1 MPPAQRRPAQRRPAQ
16 RRPARHLVV
25 FARAPR
31 LGRVKRRLARDLG
44 ALAALRFHDL
54 NTRVLLRRLAG
65 DRRWTTWLAV
75 TPDPDA
81 RRTAALWRHRGPL
94 LAQGAGDLGARLG
107 RVLRRLPPGPVVIV
121 GSDIPGI
128 DPPRI
133 AAAFR
138 ALGWSDFVLGPAA
151 DGGYWLIGA
160 RRRPALRL
168 SFVGVRWGGPQAL
181 ADTRA
186 RLAGRLVL
194 LEELQD
200 VDTAADLARVDPAA
214 WRRRV
219 TPPRRGAP

>member
-1 MPPAQRRPAQRRPAQ
+1 MPPAQ
-16 RRPARHLVV
+16 RRPARHLVI

-31 LGRVKRRLARDLG
+31 LGRVKRRLAKDLG
-44 ALAALRFHDL
+44 ALAALRFHRL
-54 NTRVLLRRLAG
+54 NTQVLLRRLSG
-65 DRRWTTWLAV
+65 DPRWTTWLAV
-75 TPDPDA
+75 TPDVDA
-81 RRTAALWRHRGPL
+81 RGSAAIWRHRGPL
-94 LAQGAGDLGARLG
+94 LAQGGGDLGARMG
-107 RVLRRLPPGPVVIV
+107 RVLRWLPPGPVVIV

-138 ALGWSDFVLGPAA
+138 ALAPADFVLGPAD

-168 SFVGVRWGGPQAL
+168 PFAGVRWGGANAL

-186 RLAGRLVL
+186 NMVGEMVL
-194 LEELQD
+194 LDELQD
-200 VDTAADLARVDPAA
+200 VDTAADLARVDPAT
-214 WRRRV
+214 WRRLV

>member
-1 MPPAQRRPAQRRPAQ
+1 MI
-16 RRPARHLVV
+16 

-31 LGRVKRRLARDLG
+31 LGRVKRRLAADLG
-44 ALAALRFHDL
+44 ALAALRFHRL
-54 NTRVLLRRLAG
+54 NTQVLLRRLSG
-65 DRRWTTWLAV
+65 DPRWTTWLAV
-75 TPDPDA
+75 TPDVDA
-81 RRTAALWRHRGPL
+81 RGSAAIWRHRGPL
-94 LAQGAGDLGARLG
+94 LAQGGGDLGARMG
-107 RVLRRLPPGPVVIV
+107 RVLRWLPPGPVVIV

-138 ALGWSDFVLGPAA
+138 ALAPADFVLGPAD

-168 SFVGVRWGGPQAL
+168 PFAGVRWGGANAL

-186 RLAGRLVL
+186 NMVGDVVL
-194 LEELQD
+194 LDELQD
-200 VDTAADLARVDPAA
+200 VDTAADLARVDPAT
-214 WRRRV
+214 WRRLV

>member
-1 MPPAQRRPAQRRPAQ
+1 MPPAQ
-16 RRPARHLVV
+16 RRPARHLVI

-31 LGRVKRRLARDLG
+31 LGRVKRRLAADLG
-44 ALAALRFHDL
+44 ALVALRFHRL
-54 NTRVLLRRLAG
+54 NTQVLLRRLSG
-65 DRRWTTWLAV
+65 DPRWTTWLAV
-75 TPDPDA
+75 TPDVDA
-81 RRTAALWRHRGPL
+81 RGTAAIWRHRGPL
-94 LAQGAGDLGARLG
+94 LAQGGGDLGARMG
-107 RVLRRLPPGPVVIV
+107 RVLRWLPPGPVVIL

-138 ALGWSDFVLGPAA
+138 ALAPADFVLGPAD

-168 SFVGVRWGGPQAL
+168 PFAGVRWGGAKAL

-186 RLAGRLVL
+186 NMVGDVVL
-194 LEELQD
+194 LDELQD
-200 VDTAADLARVDPAA
+200 VDTAADLARVDPAT
-214 WRRRV
+214 WTRLV

>member
-1 MPPAQRRPAQRRPAQ
+1 MI
-16 RRPARHLVV
+16 

-31 LGRVKRRLARDLG
+31 LGRVKRRLAKDLG
-44 ALAALRFHDL
+44 ALAALRFHRL
-54 NTRVLLRRLAG
+54 NTQVLLRRLSG
-65 DRRWTTWLAV
+65 DPRWTTWLAV
-75 TPDPDA
+75 TPDVDA
-81 RRTAALWRHRGPL
+81 RGSAAIWRHRGPL
-94 LAQGAGDLGARLG
+94 LAQGGGDLGARMG
-107 RVLRRLPPGPVVIV
+107 RVLRWLPPGPVVIL

-138 ALGWSDFVLGPAA
+138 ALAPADFVLGPAD

-168 SFVGVRWGGPQAL
+168 PFAGVRWGGAKAL

-186 RLAGRLVL
+186 NMVGEVVL
-194 LEELQD
+194 LDELQD
-200 VDTAADLARVDPAA
+200 VDTAADLARVDPAT
-214 WRRRV
+214 WRRLV